1 MISMVSLP
9 ENRHK
14 EARSDQ
20 DTGTGQRTKSMK
32 KKMSVIQKI
41 DEFKAR
47 NFQGTTDTTSVPLTF
62 DEITKMHYN
71 KLNEGGEND
80 LFNPKHYL
88 DDDDSEDEV
97 LK

>member
-1 MISMVSLP
+1 
-9 ENRHK
+9 
-14 EARSDQ
+14 
-20 DTGTGQRTKSMK
+20 
-32 KKMSVIQKI
+32 
-41 DEFKAR
+41 
-47 NFQGTTDTTSVPLTF
+47 LTF